1 MSSDLEKSI
10 GYVFSDRRLIDAA
23 LTHASLQ
30 SRAGNN
36 EKLEFL
42 GDRVLGLV
50 VADMLYR
57 GFPVESEGDLAKRH
71 AALVRQ
77 PALAAVAHRIGLPA
91 YIKLAPGEIKAG
103 GLAKD
108 AILADATEALI
119 GAVYLDGGMD
129 SAVLVVRRLWQEMLD
144 ADATPPEDAKTK
156 LQEWVQARGLPLPVY
171 TLAGRT
177 GSDHAPMFDIE
188 VTVKGMG
195 SDHATAPSK
204 RQAEKEAAALLL
216 ARLEKGIKS

>member
-119 GAVYLDGGMD
+119 GAVYLDGRHGQRC
-129 SAVLVVRRLWQEMLD
+129 AGGTPVVAGNARRRRN
-144 ADATPPEDAKTK
+144 A
-156 LQEWVQARGLPLPVY
+156 ARRRQDKIARMG
-171 TLAGRT
+171 AGAR
-177 GSDHAPMFDIE
+177 
-188 VTVKGMG
+188 V
-195 SDHATAPSK
+195 
-204 RQAEKEAAALLL
+204 AAAGLYIGRD
-216 ARLEKGIKS
+216 ARAATMRRCSILK